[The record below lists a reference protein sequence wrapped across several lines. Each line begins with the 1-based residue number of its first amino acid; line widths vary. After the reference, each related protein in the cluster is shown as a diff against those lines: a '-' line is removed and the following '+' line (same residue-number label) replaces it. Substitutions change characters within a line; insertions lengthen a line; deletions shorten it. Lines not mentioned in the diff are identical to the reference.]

1 MASIFWASTLDG
13 MSGSAMFAILPVLSD
28 VRIIL
33 MTPIFSRSWRYV
45 QNWVCFLQGTSYS
58 SHTTA

>member
-1 MASIFWASTLDG
+1 
-13 MSGSAMFAILPVLSD
+13 MFAILPVLSD